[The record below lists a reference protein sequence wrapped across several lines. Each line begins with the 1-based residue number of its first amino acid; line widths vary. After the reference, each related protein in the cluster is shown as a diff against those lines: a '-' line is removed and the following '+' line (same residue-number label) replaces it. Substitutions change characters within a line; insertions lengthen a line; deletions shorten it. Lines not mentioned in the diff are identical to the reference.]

1 MEVVLKPA
9 LDWEFAESLTK
20 ANMAEYYQ
28 RYDISWDTEI
38 FADSWKNLDNF
49 EVHVNGERVGVIRF
63 SYTETTTHLR
73 DFQLV
78 KSVQGMGIGTT
89 CLTLVKRHAIQHR
102 SVEVVLRVFPE
113 SPAVGLYKRA
123 GFLESGACGNVIEMR
138 CSL

>member
-20 ANMAEYYQ
+20 ENMAEYYQ
-28 RYDISWDTEI
+28 RYDISWDTEM

-49 EVHVNGERVGVIRF
+49 EVHVDGQRVGVIRF
-63 SYTETTTHLR
+63 SYTVKTTHLR

-78 KSVQGMGIGTT
+78 KSAKGMGIGTI
-89 CLTLVKRHAIQHR
+89 CLTLVKKHAIQHH

-113 SPAVGLYKRA
+113 NPAVGLYKRA
-123 GFLESGACGNVIEMR
+123 GFLESDTCGNVIEMR